1 MNKTLQSQ
9 IADFFTE
16 QERLEQ
22 IDSAK
27 QNRATITNINYNKQH
42 KQQKITLL
50 TDKKELTSSSSFGFQ
65 KKGGLSAKAML
76 PFEFKSLKVDLFDNQ
91 PDVYSD
97 KRKFK
102 VAVNII
108 NSMGRALQ
116 YRAKPNS
123 ESRFYKRNVVDKTS
137 EHYRITWELYES
149 LKGQTDDLRVT
160 KFYTTQPQPGGNY
173 GAMKSMQDMS
183 LIMHQTNAG
192 YYFYLILQDQIVEID
207 MTAGKN
213 LTPAQK
219 KANIIG
225 SACIKQ
231 GTSRYQPAYAAN
243 DWGSSC

>member
-22 IDSAK
+22 IDSGK
-27 QNRATITNINYNKQH
+27 KNRATITNINYNEQQ
-42 KQQKITLL
+42 KQQKTTLL
-50 TDKKELTSSSSFGFQ
+50 TDKKELTSSSSFGSQFL
-65 KKGGLSAKAML
+65 GGLSAKAIL
-76 PFEFKSLKVDLFDNQ
+76 PFDFKSLKVDLFDNQ
-91 PDVYSD
+91 PNVYSD

-116 YRAKPNS
+116 YKAKPNS
-123 ESRFYKRNVVDKTS
+123 DARFYKRGVVDKNG
-137 EHYRITWELYES
+137 EHYRITWELYEL
-149 LKGQTDDLRVT
+149 LKGQTDDLRIT

-183 LIMHQTNAG
+183 LIMHQTRTG

-207 MTAGKN
+207 MTAGQN
-213 LTPAQK
+213 LTSAQK

-231 GTSRYQPAYAAN
+231 GTSRYQPAYAAH